1 MICIIKNTQYLCKK
15 DCTRAQYLCVGF
27 VDARART
34 MMIVVYNIPREKI
47 LYKIML
53 ICWRTGYNVKNRTI
67 QKRASEVLYC
77 AQHTIAETD
86 TIART
91 EAKAE
96 VRL

>member
-1 MICIIKNTQYLCKK
+1 MYNIIY
-15 DCTRAQYLCVGF
+15 
-27 VDARART
+27 
-34 MMIVVYNIPREKI
+34 VVYKMPVEKCS
-47 LYKIML
+47 YNNNL